1 MKRKIKRYVRK
12 HKYFSAVVLS
22 LFGALLTK
30 ALVG

>member
-1 MKRKIKRYVRK
+1 MKRKIKRFVRK

-22 LFGALLTK
+22 FFGALLTK